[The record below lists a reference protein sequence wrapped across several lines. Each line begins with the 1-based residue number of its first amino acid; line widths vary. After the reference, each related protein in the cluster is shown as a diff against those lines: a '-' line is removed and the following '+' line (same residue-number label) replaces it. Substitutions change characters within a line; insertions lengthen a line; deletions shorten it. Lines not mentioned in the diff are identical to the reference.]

1 MAAASL
7 PTIEL
12 NFFNDAIFSAV
23 NKIKHILKQG
33 ANINRVACK
42 IKRSHEFK
50 DITREYLRH
59 YLNKLT
65 SEAAIQ
71 RCSIEKVF

>member
-50 DITREYLRH
+50 DITREYL
-59 YLNKLT
+59 
-65 SEAAIQ
+65 
-71 RCSIEKVF
+71 